1 MNRPPYVCRG
11 SRPPTATARRH
22 AAAGFTLLEVIIAV
36 TLLLLVVVALLSF
49 GREMARSWEK
59 LRGEHARFRTL
70 LTLDRALD
78 GLLSNAV
85 PFTWPNEDGEAVPF
99 FVGEADYLRLVSL
112 HPVTVADE
120 GALRF
125 AEVFVRAGIL
135 QVAYTVRPYRGAVE
149 DSEQVRTSV
158 LATGVDRVEFSYA
171 DWSGDESGDWGDR
184 LLWLDEW
191 DAERQ
196 ELPLAVMVTVWWDDG
211 RVESWLR
218 RLASGYRERWG
229 KWEPAKKQE

>member
-1 MNRPPYVCRG
+1 
-11 SRPPTATARRH
+11 
-22 AAAGFTLLEVIIAV
+22 LLEVIIAI
-36 TLLLLVVVALLSF
+36 TLLLLIVVALVSF

-59 LRGEHARFRTL
+59 LRGEHARFRAL

-99 FVGEADYLRLVSL
+99 FVGEAAYLRLVSL
-112 HPVTVADE
+112 HPVTQVDE

-125 AEVFVRAGIL
+125 AEVFVRDGFL
-135 QVAYTVRPYRGAVE
+135 EVAYTVRPYRGAVE
-149 DSEQVRTSV
+149 DSEQVRTTV
-158 LATGVDRVEFSYA
+158 LASGVERVEFAYA
-171 DWSGDESGDWGDR
+171 DWSGDESGDWGNR
-184 LLWLDEW
+184 LLWTDEW
-191 DAERQ
+191 EAERS
-196 ELPLAVMVTVWWDDG
+196 ELPLAVMVTVRWEDG

-229 KWEPAKKQE
+229 KWEPAKKQD

>member
-1 MNRPPYVCRG
+1 MARR
-11 SRPPTATARRH
+11 RPTAR
-22 AAAGFTLLEVIIAV
+22 FTLLEVIIAV
-36 TLLLLVVVALLSF
+36 TLLLLIVVALVSF

-59 LRGEHARFRTL
+59 LRGEHARFRAL

-99 FVGEADYLRLVSL
+99 FVGEPEYLRLVSL
-112 HPVTVADE
+112 HPVTQADE

-125 AEVFVRAGIL
+125 AEMFVRDGL
-135 QVAYTVRPYRGAVE
+135 LEVAYTVRPYREVIE
-149 DSEQVRTSV
+149 DSEQVRTTV
-158 LATGVDRVEFSYA
+158 LATGVERVEFAYA
-171 DWSGDESGDWGDR
+171 DWSGDESGDWGNR
-184 LLWLDEW
+184 LLWVDEW
-191 DAERQ
+191 DVERQ
-196 ELPLAVMVTVWWDDG
+196 ELPLAVMMTVHWDDG

-229 KWEPAKKQE
+229 KWEPAKNKE

>member
-1 MNRPPYVCRG
+1 M
-11 SRPPTATARRH
+11 SRPPQVRCWWSLPTAPRGARRR
-22 AAAGFTLLEVIIAV
+22 FTLLEVIIAV
-36 TLLLLVVVALLSF
+36 TLLLLIVVALVGF

-59 LRGEHARFRTL
+59 LRGEHARFRSL
-70 LTLDRALD
+70 LVLDRALD

-99 FVGEADYLRLVSL
+99 FVGEAEYLRLVTL
-112 HPVTVADE
+112 HPVTQADE

-125 AEVFVRAGIL
+125 AEVFVHNGLL
-135 QVAYTVRPYRGAVE
+135 QVSYTVRPYRELQA
-149 DSEQVRTSV
+149 DSREVRTTV

-171 DWSGDESGDWGDR
+171 DWSGDESGDWGNR
-184 LLWLDEW
+184 LLWVDEW
-191 DAERQ
+191 DVERK

-229 KWEPAKKQE
+229 KWEPAEKQE